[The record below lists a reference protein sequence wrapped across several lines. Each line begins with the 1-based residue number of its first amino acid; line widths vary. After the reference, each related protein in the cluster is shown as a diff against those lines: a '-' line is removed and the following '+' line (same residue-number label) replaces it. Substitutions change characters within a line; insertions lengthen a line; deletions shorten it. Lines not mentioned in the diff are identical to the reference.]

1 LELDWQ
7 VFGRGTWVG
16 LAATFF
22 AGFCFALFSPLFNLA
37 SNDQFHLLKRGV
49 RHLVVYTGFFYF
61 SVSFTVMA
69 VILNVSFLY
78 HPILGAPK
86 SSVSVYLRDWNGRGW
101 AILAGLLC
109 GFGNGLRFM
118 GGQAAG
124 YATADSVQ
132 VRLSLNIF
140 PLVKPSVTCTSY
152 MRLQLHAPLGY
163 ALVMLIDVFI

>member
-1 LELDWQ
+1 M
-7 VFGRGTWVG
+7 
-16 LAATFF
+16 
-22 AGFCFALFSPLFNLA
+22 
-37 SNDQFHLLKRGV
+37 
-49 RHLVVYTGFFYF
+49 VVYTGFLYF

-132 VRLSLNIF
+132 AL
-140 PLVKPSVTCTSY
+140 PLVSTLWGVLIFGEYRRSSRRTYILLASMLSMFTI
-152 MRLQLHAPLGY
+152 AVGFFLGSSQHRK
-163 ALVMLIDVFI
+163 L